1 MNQEQEV
8 TMEYLKTTTF
18 KNKEFGSVRMIED
31 GGRLLFCGID
41 VAAALGYAKPRN
53 ALAPLQGGPETG
65 RLTARGR
72 AGAHLHPEGDVY
84 RLIVHSRLPG
94 AERFE
99 KWVFEEVLPAH
110 ERPGAT

>member
-1 MNQEQEV
+1 
-8 TMEYLKTTTF
+8 MEYLKTTTF

-53 ALAPLQGGPETG
+53 ALAAHCKGALKRGA
-65 RLTARGR
+65 LTAG
-72 AGAHLHPEGDVY
+72 GVQELTFIPEGDVY

-99 KWVFEEVLPAH
+99 KWVFEAV
-110 ERPGAT
+110 